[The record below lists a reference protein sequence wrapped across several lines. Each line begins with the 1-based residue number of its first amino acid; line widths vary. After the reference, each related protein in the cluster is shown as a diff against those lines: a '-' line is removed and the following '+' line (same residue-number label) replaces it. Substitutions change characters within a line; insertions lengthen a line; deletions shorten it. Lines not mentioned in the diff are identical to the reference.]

1 VDGGHAL
8 AQRSRGDGGH
18 VDILAVR
25 NVNETFQDLQFYF
38 GLVQFEKLEF
48 FQQDADF
55 LGNLGDGLISEARA
69 MSKSE
74 GTARTSL
81 SEMGV
86 FFESYYLRE
95 IAILGWNCS
104 FDEVMIQVYGGSQK
118 KEY

>member
-1 VDGGHAL
+1 MPSLNGVGVMVVTSTYLPFGMSMKPSRISSFTLAL
-8 AQRSRGDGGH
+8 YSLKNSSSSSRML
-18 VDILAVR
+18 ISSA
-25 NVNETFQDLQFYF
+25 TW
-38 GLVQFEKLEF
+38 
-48 FQQDADF
+48 AM
-55 LGNLGDGLISEARA
+55 GLISEARA

>member
-55 LGNLGDGLISEARA
+55 LGNLGDG
-69 MSKSE
+69 
-74 GTARTSL
+74 
-81 SEMGV
+81 
-86 FFESYYLRE
+86 
-95 IAILGWNCS
+95 
-104 FDEVMIQVYGGSQK
+104 FDIGSQGNVK
-118 KEY
+118 IRRYRADKLE